1 MRIRCITEESL
12 ELLAPLLEAS
22 YGAGFD
28 LKDEVEWFSRLDTR
42 NWWYLA
48 DDDGSPCGFLRFF
61 QVRQALY
68 QAELFASQEHGT
80 GTILALLQHFSGHH
94 RFGGGTRVRFDLPED
109 SIERR
114 LVAEHLPVAEE
125 RVFFLYERSL
135 KGVEPESSAADLH
148 VGEADLAQVC
158 DVLAELRP
166 YSVEEVE
173 GLVRADAL
181 CVLRAD
187 GVVVGAA
194 HHQGVGD
201 GRRDVVTFGVAET
214 ARGQG
219 HGRALLQRML
229 RQCAATGSDLVQ
241 LRVNSDN
248 VVARRLYDSAGFQHA
263 TAKNETWQYIEL

>member
-1 MRIRCITEESL
+1 MPIRCITEESL

-28 LKDEVEWFSRLDTR
+28 LKDEVEWFPRLDTR

-48 DDDGSPCGFLRFF
+48 DEDGSPCGFLRFF
-61 QVRQALY
+61 EVRQGLY
-68 QAELFASQEHGT
+68 QAELFASQVHGP
-80 GTILALLQHFSGHH
+80 GTILALLEHFIEHH
-94 RFGGGTRVRFDLPED
+94 SFGGGTRVRFDLPED

-114 LVAEHLPVAEE
+114 LVAEHLPVVEE
-125 RVFFLYERSL
+125 RAFFLYERSL
-135 KGVEPESSAADLH
+135 EDVGPESSASSLRVD
-148 VGEADLAQVC
+148 EPELAQVREA
-158 DVLAELRP
+158 LGELRP
-166 YSVEEVE
+166 YSVEELE

-194 HHQGVGD
+194 HHQAVGD
-201 GRRDVVTFGVAET
+201 RRRDVVTFGIAET
-214 ARGQG
+214 SRGQG

-248 VVARRLYDSAGFQHA
+248 VVARRLYESQGFQHVV
-263 TAKNETWQYIEL
+263 AKNETWQYVEL